1 MSLSTIDKN
10 HMNDLLLSLNN
21 SNNNFLELV
30 KSNHVNYGKLQY
42 ISEQINRLKI
52 DAVNIINNTI
62 DQNEFHK
69 IKINFK
75 LTNGNYYYLYLKN
88 DNKYFS
94 LISPEEWNCKDT
106 FLGKYY
112 YDYDKQF
119 ILIN

>member
-69 IKINFK
+69 IKIN

-94 LISPEEWNCKDT
+94 LISPEE
-106 FLGKYY
+106 
-112 YDYDKQF
+112 
-119 ILIN
+119 